1 MKPTTISR
9 RRRLSPQ
16 HGSAPPSRDLDRLAH
31 CSAAER
37 LDPVLEFGPLAGVL
51 GVQFLTRWSSGP
63 RSAAS
68 LWWGRVRLTCCGSPW
83 SSCVACSAG
92 SVAAGGRVLGF
103 GPVCGL
109 GAWLSDPP
117 GKGVDL
123 APDDTPPGGAAFGNG
138 SVGQRC
144 MSVFSLVDRR
154 CGFVLVRAGALA
166 YLGPRVGCSG
176 PGDKMIYWVFRG
188 VRPLILWRSFPPV
201 REWGDSLTA
210 GAGRGLHREG

>member
-1 MKPTTISR
+1 MKCR
-9 RRRLSPQ
+9 
-16 HGSAPPSRDLDRLAH
+16 G
-31 CSAAER
+31 
-37 LDPVLEFGPLAGVL
+37 
-51 GVQFLTRWSSGP
+51 
-63 RSAAS
+63 
-68 LWWGRVRLTCCGSPW
+68 RLTCCGSPW

-123 APDDTPPGGAAFGNG
+123 ALDDTPPGGAAFGNG

-144 MSVFSLVDRR
+144 MSVFCLVDRR

-166 YLGPRVGCSG
+166 CLLRPEEVGGPLMGRTLAVRWWVGVSSGAGCS
-176 PGDKMIYWVFRG
+176 
-188 VRPLILWRSFPPV
+188 
-201 REWGDSLTA
+201 
-210 GAGRGLHREG
+210 